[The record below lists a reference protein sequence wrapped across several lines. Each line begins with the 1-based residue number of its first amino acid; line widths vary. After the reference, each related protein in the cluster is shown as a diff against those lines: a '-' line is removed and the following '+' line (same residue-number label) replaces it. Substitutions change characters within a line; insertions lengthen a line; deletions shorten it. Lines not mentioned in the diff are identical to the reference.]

1 VTATRAGTL
10 PGPSAARP
18 GANVPPHDQPT
29 TSATPDG
36 AASSV
41 APGSCCGTDPAPPL
55 GIVDWHRTARRLRWQ
70 LGVILAVV
78 VVAWLVLGVRAGGP
92 TLRSLAELTGLGVLA
107 AIVAEIVVVGG
118 AALRGMLAAGA
129 RGDRLASS
137 DVALLPPQVRRRLA
151 RRR

>member
-1 VTATRAGTL
+1 
-10 PGPSAARP
+10 
-18 GANVPPHDQPT
+18 VPPHDQPT
-29 TSATPDG
+29 TSASPSGVAATPS
-36 AASSV
+36 A
-41 APGSCCGTDPAPPL
+41 GSTCCGADPAPPL

-70 LGVILAVV
+70 LGVILALV
-78 VVAWLVLGVRAGGP
+78 VVAWLVLGIQGDGP

>member
-1 VTATRAGTL
+1 
-10 PGPSAARP
+10 
-18 GANVPPHDQPT
+18 VPPHDQPT
-29 TSATPDG
+29 TSATSSGG
-36 AASSV
+36 AATPS
-41 APGSCCGTDPAPPL
+41 AADSCCGADPAPPL

-70 LGVILAVV
+70 LGVILALV
-78 VVAWLVLGVRAGGP
+78 VVAWLVLGIQAGGP

-107 AIVAEIVVVGG
+107 AIAAEIVVVGG
-118 AALRGMLAAGA
+118 SALRGMLAAGA